1 MHIKGSMQ
9 WDSLQVEPG
18 HPYPLTQ
25 PAWSL
30 LLSSPVQW
38 RRAGATALPEGS
50 AIQQGSL
57 VLPSASLALM
67 GTYSCHD
74 EDGGLLHTVALRLG
88 RE

>member
-1 MHIKGSMQ
+1 MHIKVSIQ
-9 WDSLQVEPG
+9 WDGLQGGPG
-18 HPYPLTQ
+18 HSCPLTE

-30 LLSSPVQW
+30 PLSSPVRW

-57 VLPSASLALM
+57 VLPSASLAFV
-67 GTYSCHD
+67 GAYSCHG
-74 EDGGLLHTVALRLG
+74 EDGGLLHTVSLRLG